1 MCDCIHISIPSLI
14 FEVTLYALC
23 IIHLLCITS
32 HYQRWHLHIKIN
44 TKRIKD
50 LPHVTRHL
58 YLQAK
63 VVYQVAARLL
73 LCKWSPMS
81 GSLLSSH
88 RWVPPWV
95 FHFWPWIFHSIF
107 LYSSFTDRGGGR
119 RSGASSRFSQWGR
132 HVSPWLCCVSPWLC
146 RVSPCVSQHLL
157 PLTDPDLS

>member
-1 MCDCIHISIPSLI
+1 MTPN
-14 FEVTLYALC
+14 TLAM
-23 IIHLLCITS
+23 
-32 HYQRWHLHIKIN
+32 HYQSALSALTSPYKDKYIEDQGSATCHL
-44 TKRIKD
+44 D
-50 LPHVTRHL
+50 
-58 YLQAK
+58 LQAK
-63 VVYQVAARLL
+63 VVCQVAARLL

-107 LYSSFTDRGGGR
+107 LYPSFTDRGGGR

-132 HVSPWLCCVSPWLC
+132 HVSPWLC

-157 PLTDPDLS
+157 PLPENWVLSTQT

>member
-1 MCDCIHISIPSLI
+1 MHN
-14 FEVTLYALC
+14 TLAM
-23 IIHLLCITS
+23 
-32 HYQRWHLHIKIN
+32 HYQSALSAL
-44 TKRIKD
+44 TSPYKD
-50 LPHVTRHL
+50 KYKEDQGSSTCHL

-63 VVYQVAARLL
+63 VVYQVAAWLL

-107 LYSSFTDRGGGR
+107 LYPGFTDRGGGR
-119 RSGASSRFSQWGR
+119 RSAASSRFSQWGR
-132 HVSPWLCCVSPWLC
+132 HVSPWLCRVSPWLCRVSPWLCRVSPWLC

-157 PLTDPDLS
+157 PLPENWGLSTQT